1 MNKYGLSA
9 INAVQIYNKS
19 GTNSPLDAWNQST
32 IELFGE
38 NTHNQKKGCPKNA
51 FLGLCE
57 EGLVRGVPKGN
68 YTYRSDSLNKA
79 YAVEAVELLRGNPL
93 LANDKNGLWKKV
105 MRGVKKQH
113 NSQMDVVLA
122 LWGNGLIVLE

>member
-1 MNKYGLSA
+1 MNKYGVVA
-9 INAVQIYNKS
+9 IKAVELMN
-19 GTNSPLDAWNQST
+19 GELLEPPNAWNKAASDMFSEGTSSQR
-32 IELFGE
+32 
-38 NTHNQKKGCPKNA
+38 KGCPRNT
-51 FLGLCE
+51 FLDLCE

-93 LANDKNGLWKKV
+93 LANDKNGSWKEV
-105 MRGVKKQH
+105 MKGVKKSH

-122 LWGNGLIVLE
+122 LWEKGLIVLE

>member
-1 MNKYGLSA
+1 MNKYGNAA
-9 INAVQIYNKS
+9 INATHMFNNKAAK
-19 GTNSPLDAWNQST
+19 TPLDAWNQTT
-32 IELFGE
+32 IELFGA
-38 NTHNQKKGCPKNA
+38 NTPAQRKGCPKNA
-51 FLGLCE
+51 FLGICE

-93 LANDKNGLWKKV
+93 LANDKNGLWKEV

-122 LWGNGLIVLE
+122 LWEKGLIVV